1 MKEYTLTTY
10 SQTRTSGLESWY
22 TAIHDELQKTMRLD
36 HVYHNRSGEDYG
48 IEDAH
53 KTLSLTRGDIIS
65 VFKNGNEMAELSFFP
80 VSTYGR
86 DSILSVSTLQ
96 LENNT
101 DSIENQILHA
111 LDNDISRLFNQN
123 VMEQRFK
130 AKEEWVK
137 DAERIHSLD
146 DKLIGSNNGIR

>member
-10 SQTRTSGLESWY
+10 SQTRTSRLESWY
-22 TAIHDELQKTMRLD
+22 TAIHDELKQTMQLD
-36 HVYHNRSGEDYG
+36 HVYHNRSGEHYG

-53 KTLSLTRGDIIS
+53 KTPSLTRGDIIS

-80 VSTYGR
+80 VPLYDR
-86 DSILSVSTLQ
+86 DSILSISTLQ
-96 LENNT
+96 LEEKIY
-101 DSIENQILHA
+101 SIENQLLHT
-111 LDNDISRLFNQN
+111 LDNDISQLFKQN